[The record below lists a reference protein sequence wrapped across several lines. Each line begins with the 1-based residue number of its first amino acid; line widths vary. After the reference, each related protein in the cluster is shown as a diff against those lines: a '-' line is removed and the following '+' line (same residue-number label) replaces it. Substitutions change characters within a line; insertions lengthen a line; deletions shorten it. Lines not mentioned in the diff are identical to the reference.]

1 MFVFRA
7 SVVMILFFFLHQC
20 NLFML
25 KMLFNTCLGFLSCN
39 DFMSLSGIDVEGIL
53 RTNGSSKLLDKLRS
67 SYNTTGTGDVRAADP
82 VTVGGLLKVF
92 LLELPDGLIPQHFT
106 AQFVNAQDS

>member
-1 MFVFRA
+1 MFLLVPAYPGCPGSKAVKR
-7 SVVMILFFFLHQC
+7 SLL
-20 NLFML
+20 LL
-25 KMLFNTCLGFLSCN
+25 LLLL
-39 DFMSLSGIDVEGIL
+39 LSGIDVEGIL

-67 SYNTTGTGDVRAADP
+67 SFNVANAGDVWTADP

-106 AQFVNAQDS
+106 AQFVNAQESKFT

>member
-1 MFVFRA
+1 MFLLVPAYPGCPGSKAVKR
-7 SVVMILFFFLHQC
+7 SLL
-20 NLFML
+20 LL
-25 KMLFNTCLGFLSCN
+25 LLL
-39 DFMSLSGIDVEGIL
+39 LSGIDVEGIL

-67 SYNTTGTGDVRAADP
+67 SFNVANAGDVWTADP

-106 AQFVNAQDS
+106 AQFVNAQESKFT

>member
-1 MFVFRA
+1 
-7 SVVMILFFFLHQC
+7 
-20 NLFML
+20 ML
-25 KMLFNTCLGFLSCN
+25 LLGV
-39 DFMSLSGIDVEGIL
+39 DVEGIL

-67 SYNTTGTGDVRAADP
+67 SYNGASTGDLWTADP

-92 LLELPDGLIPQHFT
+92 LLELPDGLVPQHFT